1 MLAKVF
7 VRSSTE
13 ATARTFKVG
22 LVHRPFAHTGGFL
35 KPIQQ
40 RINAA
45 NKLLQDLVTLFGHLN
60 LRH

>member
-13 ATARTFKVG
+13 ATARTSRSAWFIG
-22 LVHRPFAHTGGFL
+22 PLPTGGFL
-35 KPIQQ
+35 KPIEQ

-45 NKLLQDLVTLFGHLN
+45 NKLLQGLGTLFGHLN
-60 LRH
+60 LLV